1 MALELYKTSK
11 KNRLYRE
18 VLPDGSRRGYMRAS
32 IGPMHYESTVD
43 SGEFDTPISMDMERV
58 TNNQLDGYRITNNG
72 WHYAVQT
79 VDPATSA
86 QQPNN
91 QRPAGTVGFGGRQGQ
106 HWFMFRLRNVGYLH
120 WPTRDVTDLGGQP
133 DYSAT
138 PTVTS
143 QIRNLGRHPLVP
155 DEIQTY
161 CSQLVWPG
169 IWTTPGGGD
178 LTVQWSLKA
187 GKMKEDIIINQAAR
201 EWIFGKPEDG
211 IPGNRP
217 PTTPANETWFG
228 FRFQIDVS
236 DIPRAYRNGI
246 RQRWNQD
253 DFDDDEGNG
262 IALTDAADRLL
273 AFMPLDEV
281 YATNRGGSRPLR
293 KRFYRQGNQNFLFVG
308 CRVDQLAQLLS
319 GDLVFD
325 PSMTQE
331 NIVNN
336 ADDADSGGTAFH
348 VSGYYANQNYPGY
361 ANGGYISGVRFT
373 PNLPQ
378 GASLT
383 GGGSEYAALRLYRG
397 DSFAWSGT
405 PNAIV
410 YGDDQDNAPAWGASD
425 RPNQITNTTAST
437 TVTNMS
443 DPGSGNQIPD
453 ANGIDIAA
461 IVEEICARAGWSAN
475 NGMRFNVAGEA
486 NAEYFAFFDSSDAT
500 GQEALL
506 DAFYTTAGGGAT
518 EIDGTTDTFSI
529 SEQAAS
535 VNAANNIAGALDT
548 LTLAAQAA
556 AVNAANN
563 VDGTVDALSLAEQA
577 ASINAANNLSAA
589 LDALTLAEQAGA
601 VSLGVNIQ
609 GNTDA
614 FTVSEL
620 AAQIARTWNAA
631 VDALTLG
638 EQAAVVG
645 SARDF
650 SGTVDALTLAEQ
662 SAAINAANNID
673 GAVDALTLTEPQA
686 SVQTGAGISGTSV
699 SLSIAEQAATVL
711 TAFTLDAGV
720 DLLTVGEQ
728 AATVSLATSLDGTL
742 ATYTVGE
749 LQATVLAAFAIGAN
763 VDAFTIAAQAANVI
777 AGSFDNIAREVAL
790 TGAVDAGIAVSG
802 TVDAGISVTG
812 KVDAGISLSGKL
824 DPV

>member
-1 MALELYKTSK
+1 MALELYRTSK

-43 SGEFDTPISMDMERV
+43 SGEFDTPINMGMERV

-79 VDPATSA
+79 VDPAAST

-143 QIRNLGRHPLVP
+143 QTRNLARHPDVP

-187 GKMKEDIIINQAAR
+187 GKMKEDVIINQAAR
-201 EWIFGKPEDG
+201 TWLAA
-211 IPGNRP
+211 NRP

-253 DFDDDEGNG
+253 DFDDDEGDG
-262 IALTDAADRLL
+262 IELTDAADRLL

-281 YATNRGGSRPLR
+281 HATNRGGSRPLR
-293 KRFYRQGNQNFLFVG
+293 KRFYRQGNQNYLFVG
-308 CRVDQLAQLLS
+308 CRVDQLAQLLP

-336 ADDADSGGTAFH
+336 ADDADSNATAFH

-361 ANGGYISGVRFT
+361 SSGGYVSGVRFT

-383 GGGSEYAALRLYRG
+383 GGGSEYATLSIYRG
-397 DSFAWSGT
+397 DSFAWNND
-405 PNAIV
+405 PDVEV
-410 YGDDQDNAPAWGASD
+410 YGDDQDNAPAWGSSD
-425 RPNQITNTTAST
+425 RPNQITQTTANTALTS
-437 TVTNMS
+437 MS
-443 DPGSGNQIPD
+443 DPGVGGQI
-453 ANGIDIAA
+453 AGGIDVAA
-461 IVEEICARAGWSAN
+461 IVEEIVGRAGWSAN
-475 NGMRFNVAGEA
+475 NGMRFALEGA
-486 NAEYFAFFDSSDAT
+486 NNGGGAYFAFFDSADAT

-506 DAFYTTAGGGAT
+506 DAFYTTGGGAT

-620 AAQIARTWNAA
+620 AAQIARIWNAA

-673 GAVDALTLTEPQA
+673 GAVDALTLTERQA
-686 SVQTGAGISGTSV
+686 SVQTGSGISATSV
-699 SLSIAEQAATVL
+699 SLSITEQAATVL

-720 DLLTVGEQ
+720 DLLTAGEQ